1 MIVQTSI
8 DFLKNLSENNNKEWF
23 HANKKD
29 YELYKQNYL
38 LVAEFLL
45 NGLKQIDPDLSY
57 LEPKKCIFRINRD
70 IRFSKDKSPY
80 KTNMGI
86 WMSKNRQNPFSA
98 GYYFHLDSKNSF
110 LAGGVYCPDANALKL
125 IRKEIA
131 FFYEDLQNILDVKAF
146 KTTFKDFDRDINN
159 ILKTSPK
166 GYEADHPAIHFL
178 KLKSFT
184 TTHYFDYKEALKP
197 DFMKKIIKQ
206 LSCLKPLNDF
216 LERAYFG
223 E

>member
-1 MIVQTSI
+1 MINQTSI
-8 DFLKNLSENNNKEWF
+8 EFLKNLSENNNKDWF

-38 LVAEFLL
+38 IIAEYLL
-45 NGLKQIDPDLSY
+45 NGLKKIDPDLSY

-86 WMSKNRQNPFSA
+86 WMSKSRQNSFSA
-98 GYYFHLDSKNSF
+98 GYYFHLDLKNSF

-131 FFYEDLQNILDVKAF
+131 YFHEDLQNILDVKAF

-159 ILKTSPK
+159 MLKTSPK
-166 GYEADHPAIHFL
+166 GYETDHPAIHFL

-184 TTHYFDYKEALKP
+184 TTHHFDYKEALQP
-197 DFMKKIIKQ
+197 HFMEEIIQK
-206 LSCLKPLNDF
+206 LSYLKPLNDF
-216 LERAYFG
+216 LERAYF
-223 E
+223 EE